1 MQNEK
6 IFRLV
11 FLVIAFILYSAL
23 VFSGQFLVQG
33 SFLVSYIF
41 SIVAFIY
48 VLSMWIMERNNS
60 CRLAGEKVKITPKA
74 LGIIYLAAV
83 IVLSIVSGLIP
94 SFPMAAL
101 VVLELIVLSLVVGV
115 TVAIFRKSEKEKE
128 EEAQTASAVLASD
141 GKLLQQLRTE
151 INRIADGQQNMEAKR
166 RLQRIAERLRIAK
179 LIRTEEIDSIDLSM
193 QKLIEEYREAQDV
206 TQLINSMDACIDERK
221 RLEQKY

>member
-23 VFSGQFLVQG
+23 VFSGLFLVQG

-48 VLSMWIMERNNS
+48 VLSMWIMERSNAAS
-60 CRLAGEKVKITPKA
+60 EKAKITPGA
-74 LGIIYLAAV
+74 LGIIYLAAA
-83 IVLSIVSGLIP
+83 IVLSILSGLIP
-94 SFPMAAL
+94 SFPMVAL
-101 VVLELIVLSLVVGV
+101 VVLELIVLSLVIGV
-115 TVAIFRKSEKEKE
+115 TVMIFQKPEKEKE
-128 EEAQTASAVLASD
+128 EEAQAAASASASD
-141 GKLLQQLRTE
+141 GKLLQQLRSE
-151 INRIADGQQNMEAKR
+151 INTIADGQQNMETKR

-179 LIRTEEIDSIDLSM
+179 QISTEEIDSIDLTM
-193 QKLIEEYREAQDV
+193 LKQIEDYKTAPDI
-206 TQLINSMDACIDERK
+206 TALINSMDTCLDERK

>member
-11 FLVIAFILYSAL
+11 FLVITFILYSAL

-60 CRLAGEKVKITPKA
+60 CKLAGEKVKITPKA
-74 LGIIYLAAV
+74 LGIFYLAVAV
-83 IVLSIVSGLIP
+83 VLSIISGLIP
-94 SFPMAAL
+94 SFPMVAL
-101 VVLELIVLSLVVGV
+101 VVLELIVLSLVIGV
-115 TVAIFRKSEKEKE
+115 TVAIFQKSEKEKE
-128 EEAQTASAVLASD
+128 EEEQSASAAPASD

-166 RLQRIAERLRIAK
+166 RLQRIAERLRIARQ
-179 LIRTEEIDSIDLSM
+179 ISTEEIDSIDASM
-193 QKLIEEYREAQDV
+193 QKLIEEYPAAKDV
-206 TQLINSMDACIDERK
+206 TALINSMDACLDERK
-221 RLEQKY
+221 RLEQKF